1 MLSRYAFVRDCTTA
15 RYSSGRV
22 GFQPLDIVDVSLTD
36 PGDIVDRVTEVLGIK
51 DQLSIAERNTLVTYM
66 GPGPI
71 DLFDYDTQN
80 AKLNGLF
87 ALVLQSPAYQVH

>member
-22 GFQPLDIVDVSLTD
+22 GFQPLDLVDPMLDD
-36 PGDIVDRVTEVLGIK
+36 PGDIVDRVTLVLGVK
-51 DQLSIAERNTLVTYM
+51 DQLSVAERNALISYM

-71 DLFDYDTQN
+71 NLFDYDTQN

>member
-1 MLSRYAFVRDCTTA
+1 MLIDY
-15 RYSSGRV
+15 
-22 GFQPLDIVDVSLTD
+22 L
-36 PGDIVDRVTEVLGIK
+36 
-51 DQLSIAERNTLVTYM
+51 

>member
-1 MLSRYAFVRDCTTA
+1 
-15 RYSSGRV
+15 
-22 GFQPLDIVDVSLTD
+22 
-36 PGDIVDRVTEVLGIK
+36 
-51 DQLSIAERNTLVTYM
+51 M
-66 GPGPI
+66 GAGPI

>member
-1 MLSRYAFVRDCTTA
+1 MRQVSAAHKPKLYEQVAERLGEAISAGTLRAGDRLPSVR
-15 RYSSGRV
+15 
-22 GFQPLDIVDVSLTD
+22 
-36 PGDIVDRVTEVLGIK
+36 
-51 DQLSIAERNTLVTYM
+51 QLSASERNALVSYM